1 MKAALAIIAT
11 LLLGTCSQPPSVLEQ
26 IMRAG
31 ELRVVTRNLPSA
43 YYLGASGPQGP
54 EFDLASRFAAELG
67 VRLFMYSVPNV
78 ADAMREVESHRA
90 HIAAAGLTRG
100 IRLPDSASFGPPY
113 QQVREHLI
121 FRQGET
127 KPRTIK
133 QANEGHIEVVG
144 GSAHAAT
151 LEQWRALNPNLTWV
165 ENPLAETE
173 ELLYRLSRRE
183 FDYTVADSNEFA
195 IGRAFHPEIRIA
207 FDLTQGKSLSWV
219 VDTRD
224 ASLLKRVTAFYSS
237 LSAEGR
243 LASILDTY
251 YGDSDRFDYIQ
262 SRVFLEHIETRLPRY
277 RHWFREA
284 AAEVGVDWRLLAAVG
299 YQESHWD
306 PLATSHTGVRGLMML
321 TEETA
326 RALKVTDRL
335 DPRGSIFGG
344 ARYFKWLRNQL
355 PSRILEP
362 DRNVVHAGCVQRRR
376 GAPGRRA
383 HPDADARQESRRV
396 ERRARSPAAADASK
410 VVHAGEARLCARVG
424 AGAVRGEHPRLHRHS
439 GLGRDGYTPGA
450 GGTAAGDHGGR
461 AGKLGWRAEATCSAY
476 FFFGA
481 TFSAY
486 VRANSSENSVGRP
499 CSPR

>member
-1 MKAALAIIAT
+1 LKAALAIIAT

-121 FRQGET
+121 FRQDGT
-127 KPRTIK
+127 KPRTIE

-151 LEQWRALNPNLTWV
+151 LEQWRVLNPNLTWV

-207 FDLTQGKSLSWV
+207 FDLTQGKSLAWV

-344 ARYFKWLRNQL
+344 ARYFKWVRNQL

-362 DRNVVHAGCVQRRR
+362 DRTWFTLAAYNVGVGHLEDARVLTQMHGKN
-376 GAPGRRA
+376 
-383 HPDADARQESRRV
+383 PDAWSDVRDHLPMLTQAKWYKRVKRGYARGWEPVRFV
-396 ERRARSPAAADASK
+396 ENIRGYIDILDWVATDTRPVPATLPPEITADAT
-410 VVHAGEARLCARVG
+410 R
-424 AGAVRGEHPRLHRHS
+424 
-439 GLGRDGYTPGA
+439 
-450 GGTAAGDHGGR
+450 
-461 AGKLGWRAEATCSAY
+461 
-476 FFFGA
+476 
-481 TFSAY
+481 
-486 VRANSSENSVGRP
+486 
-499 CSPR
+499 

>member
-1 MKAALAIIAT
+1 LKAALAIIAT
-11 LLLGTCSQPPSVLEQ
+11 LLLGTCSQPPTVLEQ
-26 IMRAG
+26 IMRSG

-54 EFDLASRFAAELG
+54 EFDLVSRFAAELG
-67 VRLFMYSVPNV
+67 VRLFVYSVPNV

-100 IRLPDSASFGPPY
+100 IRLPSNASFGPPY

-127 KPRTIK
+127 RPRTIK

-151 LEQWRALNPNLTWV
+151 LEQWRALNPNLSWV

-207 FDLTQGKSLSWV
+207 FDLSQGKSLAWV

-224 ASLLKRVTAFYSS
+224 ASLLRRVTAFHSS
-237 LSAEGR
+237 LRAEGR
-243 LASILDTY
+243 LAAILDTY

-262 SRVFLEHIETRLPRY
+262 SRVFMEHIESRLPRY

-299 YQESHWD
+299 YQESQWD
-306 PLATSHTGVRGLMML
+306 PTATSHTGVRGLMML

-326 RALKVTDRL
+326 RALNVPDRL

-344 ARYFKWLRNQL
+344 ARYFVWLRNQI
-355 PSRILEP
+355 PKRILEP
-362 DRNVVHAGCVQRRR
+362 DRTWFTLAAYNVGVGHLEDARILTQMHAKNPDAWSDVREYLPLLTQAKWYTRVKR
-376 GAPGRRA
+376 GYARGWEPVRFVENIRGYIDILDWVATDTRPTPVA
-383 HPDADARQESRRV
+383 VPTDVTADARPQD
-396 ERRARSPAAADASK
+396 SPSSGMRPALASSQAK
-410 VVHAGEARLCARVG
+410 
-424 AGAVRGEHPRLHRHS
+424 
-439 GLGRDGYTPGA
+439 
-450 GGTAAGDHGGR
+450 
-461 AGKLGWRAEATCSAY
+461 
-476 FFFGA
+476 
-481 TFSAY
+481 
-486 VRANSSENSVGRP
+486 
-499 CSPR
+499 

>member
-1 MKAALAIIAT
+1 LKAALAIIAT

-121 FRQGET
+121 FRQDGT
-127 KPRTIK
+127 KPRTIE

-151 LEQWRALNPNLTWV
+151 LEQWRVLNPNLTWV

-207 FDLTQGKSLSWV
+207 FDLTQGKSLAWV

-344 ARYFKWLRNQL
+344 ARYFKWVRNQL

-362 DRNVVHAGCVQRRR
+362 DRTWFTLAAYNVGVGHLEDARVLTQMHGKN
-376 GAPGRRA
+376 
-383 HPDADARQESRRV
+383 PDAWSDVRDHLPLLTQAKWYKRVKRGYARGWEPVRFV
-396 ERRARSPAAADASK
+396 ENIRGYIDILDWVATDTRPVPATLPPEITADAT
-410 VVHAGEARLCARVG
+410 R
-424 AGAVRGEHPRLHRHS
+424 
-439 GLGRDGYTPGA
+439 
-450 GGTAAGDHGGR
+450 
-461 AGKLGWRAEATCSAY
+461 
-476 FFFGA
+476 
-481 TFSAY
+481 
-486 VRANSSENSVGRP
+486 
-499 CSPR
+499 

>member
-11 LLLGTCSQPPSVLEQ
+11 LLLGTCSQPPTVLEQ

-31 ELRVVTRNLPSA
+31 ELRVVTRNMPSA

-67 VRLFMYSVPNV
+67 VRLFVYSVPNV
-78 ADAMREVESHRA
+78 ADAMRELESHRA

-100 IRLPDSASFGPPY
+100 IRLPSNASFGPPY
-113 QQVREHLI
+113 QQVKEHLI
-121 FRQGET
+121 FRQDET
-127 KPRTIK
+127 RPRTIA

-151 LEQWRALNPNLTWV
+151 LEQWRAVNPNLSWV

-207 FDLTQGKSLSWV
+207 FDLSQGKSLAWV

-243 LASILDTY
+243 LAAILDTY

-262 SRVFLEHIETRLPRY
+262 SRVFLEHIEV
-277 RHWFREA
+277 A
-284 AAEVGVDWRLLAAVG
+284 AAALPALVPRGGRGSRRRLAPARGGGLSGIAVG
-299 YQESHWD
+299 PDSR
-306 PLATSHTGVRGLMML
+306 PRT
-321 TEETA
+321 
-326 RALKVTDRL
+326 RAC
-335 DPRGSIFGG
+335 
-344 ARYFKWLRNQL
+344 
-355 PSRILEP
+355 
-362 DRNVVHAGCVQRRR
+362 AG
-376 GAPGRRA
+376 
-383 HPDADARQESRRV
+383 
-396 ERRARSPAAADASK
+396 
-410 VVHAGEARLCARVG
+410 
-424 AGAVRGEHPRLHRHS
+424 
-439 GLGRDGYTPGA
+439 
-450 GGTAAGDHGGR
+450 
-461 AGKLGWRAEATCSAY
+461 
-476 FFFGA
+476 
-481 TFSAY
+481 
-486 VRANSSENSVGRP
+486 
-499 CSPR
+499 

>member
-1 MKAALAIIAT
+1 
-11 LLLGTCSQPPSVLEQ
+11 
-26 IMRAG
+26 
-31 ELRVVTRNLPSA
+31 VTRNLPSA

-121 FRQGET
+121 FRQDGT
-127 KPRTIK
+127 KPRTIE

-151 LEQWRALNPNLTWV
+151 LEQWRVLNPNLTWV

-207 FDLTQGKSLSWV
+207 FDLTQGKSLAWV

-344 ARYFKWLRNQL
+344 ARYFKWVRNQL

-362 DRNVVHAGCVQRRR
+362 DRTWFTLAAYNVGVGHLEDARVLTQMHGKN
-376 GAPGRRA
+376 
-383 HPDADARQESRRV
+383 PDAWSDVRDHLPLLTQAKWYKRVKRGYARGWEPVRFV
-396 ERRARSPAAADASK
+396 ENIRGYIDILDWVATDTRPVPATLPPEITADAT
-410 VVHAGEARLCARVG
+410 R
-424 AGAVRGEHPRLHRHS
+424 
-439 GLGRDGYTPGA
+439 
-450 GGTAAGDHGGR
+450 
-461 AGKLGWRAEATCSAY
+461 
-476 FFFGA
+476 
-481 TFSAY
+481 
-486 VRANSSENSVGRP
+486 
-499 CSPR
+499 

>member
-1 MKAALAIIAT
+1 LKAALAIIAT
-11 LLLGTCSQPPSVLEQ
+11 LLLGTCSQPPTVLEQ

-67 VRLFMYSVPNV
+67 VRLFVYSVPNV
-78 ADAMREVESHRA
+78 ADAMRELESHRA

-100 IRLPDSASFGPPY
+100 IHLPDNASFGPPY

-127 KPRTIK
+127 RPRNLK

-165 ENPLAETE
+165 ENPFAETE

-207 FDLTQGKSLSWV
+207 FDLTQGKSLAWV

-237 LSAEGR
+237 LQAEGR
-243 LASILDTY
+243 LAAILDTY
-251 YGDSDRFDYIQ
+251 YGDTDRFDYIQ
-262 SRVFLEHIETRLPRY
+262 SRVFLEHVETRLPRF
-277 RHWFREA
+277 RQWFARPPS
-284 AAEVGVDWRLLAAVG
+284 EVGVDWRLLAAVG
-299 YQESHWD
+299 YQESQWD
-306 PLATSHTGVRGLMML
+306 PSATSHTGVRGLMML

-326 RALKVTDRL
+326 RALTGCGSPRSARQYLRWRTLLRL
-335 DPRGSIFGG
+335 AAQSDSQTHPGAGSH
-344 ARYFKWLRNQL
+344 L
-355 PSRILEP
+355 
-362 DRNVVHAGCVQRRR
+362 VHACRVQRGRR
-376 GAPGRRA
+376 PPRRRA
-383 HPDADARQESRRV
+383 HPDADARQESRCV
-396 ERRARSPAAADASK
+396 ERCARVSTAADAGE
-410 VVHAGEARLCARVG
+410 VVHAREARLRARAGSQCASSRTF
-424 AGAVRGEHPRLHRHS
+424 RGYIDIP
-439 GLGRDGYTPGA
+439 GLGRDRHATDSRSVIARDYGHATTP
-450 GGTAAGDHGGR
+450 
-461 AGKLGWRAEATCSAY
+461 
-476 FFFGA
+476 
-481 TFSAY
+481 
-486 VRANSSENSVGRP
+486 
-499 CSPR
+499 

>member
-1 MKAALAIIAT
+1 
-11 LLLGTCSQPPSVLEQ
+11 
-26 IMRAG
+26 MRAG

-78 ADAMREVESHRA
+78 ADAMRELESHRA

-121 FRQGET
+121 FRQDET
-127 KPRTIK
+127 RPRTIK

-151 LEQWRALNPNLTWV
+151 LEQWRALNPNLSWV

-207 FDLTQGKSLSWV
+207 FDLTQGKSLAWV

-237 LSAEGR
+237 L
-243 LASILDTY
+243 
-251 YGDSDRFDYIQ
+251 
-262 SRVFLEHIETRLPRY
+262 
-277 RHWFREA
+277 
-284 AAEVGVDWRLLAAVG
+284 
-299 YQESHWD
+299 
-306 PLATSHTGVRGLMML
+306 
-321 TEETA
+321 
-326 RALKVTDRL
+326 
-335 DPRGSIFGG
+335 
-344 ARYFKWLRNQL
+344 
-355 PSRILEP
+355 
-362 DRNVVHAGCVQRRR
+362 QRRR
-376 GAPGRRA
+376 AARGHSRHVLRRQRSVRLHPVARVHGAHRDAAAALSPLVPRGCRGGRRRLA
-383 HPDADARQESRRV
+383 PARGGGLPGVALGSDSRLRT
-396 ERRARSPAAADASK
+396 PAC
-410 VVHAGEARLCARVG
+410 AG
-424 AGAVRGEHPRLHRHS
+424 
-439 GLGRDGYTPGA
+439 
-450 GGTAAGDHGGR
+450 
-461 AGKLGWRAEATCSAY
+461 
-476 FFFGA
+476 
-481 TFSAY
+481 
-486 VRANSSENSVGRP
+486 
-499 CSPR
+499 